1 MGKQESLVIETLAT
15 HAFEGAS
22 YVAQKSMSDKQKLV
36 NAAIIQEQS
45 TAEIIAEHLYQEITD
60 YQASL
65 PNTEEVAMSIVQFN
79 QSTTILVE
87 SIGYIG
93 YNLVRFVGK
102 DNSGKPLE
110 LIQHISQLNFLLMS
124 NYFASFSPRLSI
136 NNGSSSTSSR
146 SFIFI
151 KARNSSDCPKASITK
166 RMIDFAN
173 DSGSISTKSKGRI
186 SNTSCSNKRKQN

>member
-1 MGKQESLVIETLAT
+1 MSKQESLVIETLAT
-15 HAFEGAS
+15 HALEGAS

-65 PNTEEVAMSIVQFN
+65 PNTEDVAMSIVQFN

-110 LIQHISQLNFLLMS
+110 LIQHISQLNFLLMVV
-124 NYFASFSPRLSI
+124 
-136 NNGSSSTSSR
+136 
-146 SFIFI
+146 
-151 KARNSSDCPKASITK
+151 PKPEK
-166 RMIDFAN
+166 EPE
-173 DSGSISTKSKGRI
+173 
-186 SNTSCSNKRKQN
+186 KRKIGFLRE